1 MQISFTILSRDEYLP
16 YVKEICMGIMRVC
29 GTNSEDARRIQ
40 LAIEEAA
47 INAIRHAY
55 LPGEDGLIEFML
67 KFDDSRFSAVIK
79 DGGKGIEPGTL
90 KAYDVNDVNSI
101 ASPAGRGLFLMQAM
115 MDEFRVDSIPG
126 KGTQVYISKHIRSK

>member
-16 YVKEICMGIMRVC
+16 YVKEICQGIMRVC
-29 GTNSEDARRIQ
+29 GMNNEDARRIQ
-40 LAIEEAA
+40 LAMEEAA

-67 KFDDSRFSAVIK
+67 RFDDSRFSAVIK
-79 DGGKGIEPGTL
+79 DCGKGIEPDTL

-101 ASPAGRGLFLMQAM
+101 ASPAGRGFFLIQAM
-115 MDEFRVDSIPG
+115 MDEFRVESAPG
-126 KGTQVYISKHIRSK
+126 KGTKVFISKHMRGR